1 MGISVHVEFSYNT
14 NTIASSLVGSNP
26 GDAISHTIQTPTHS
40 MAPAQGW
47 HAQFQFNYY
56 PGWRNTATSIHTTQT
71 PLQADENSTGKEPS
85 KQPIQGM
92 APAQKWHAQFE
103 PGASRM
109 RFWDLRSDKQP
120 PPHYVQHCTAHGLG
134 TRFSSGVRV
143 HIPQTVCIVLQAVT
157 FRDAWVSVLVARW
170 HGIPQRVLRG
180 VSA

>member
-92 APAQKWHAQFE
+92 APHNSSLAHRACDFGTFVRISSHHHTMYNIAPPMVWAPDSHRACGFTSRKRC
-103 PGASRM
+103 ASCCK
-109 RFWDLRSDKQP
+109 L
-120 PPHYVQHCTAHGLG
+120 
-134 TRFSSGVRV
+134 
-143 HIPQTVCIVLQAVT
+143 
-157 FRDAWVSVLVARW
+157 
-170 HGIPQRVLRG
+170 
-180 VSA
+180 